1 LEANMGFHIA
11 RAGVP
16 VFDAFERHIGGP
28 FDLRKV
34 DYSLLMLLQANQALT
49 PKQLVP
55 LLALTPP
62 KVTMVVDRLQ
72 GQGWI
77 TRQRHPTDGRSQ
89 QVVLTEQ
96 GQDLVARLL
105 PVAQGMEA
113 EVSSAFSSAEW
124 KTLAALLRRLAKP

>member
-1 LEANMGFHIA
+1 MGFHIA

-16 VFDAFERHIGGP
+16 VYDAFERHIGAP
-28 FDLRKV
+28 FGLRKV

-77 TRQRHPTDGRSQ
+77 ARQPHPTDGRSQ
-89 QVVLTEQ
+89 QVLLTAA
-96 GQDLVARLL
+96 GQALVGRLL
-105 PVAQGMEA
+105 PVAQAMEA
-113 EVSSAFSSAEW
+113 EVAARFSAAEW
-124 KTLAALLRRLAKP
+124 ATLATLLRRLARA